1 MADSRSLI
9 ECLAE
14 VEDYRDPRGVR
25 YRLKDLIFMMI
36 CAVVCGCRDAVE
48 IVTYI
53 GFHLEEFSEVL
64 ERRSEQSQET
74 ISRV

>member
-48 IVTYI
+48 IVT
-53 GFHLEEFSEVL
+53 
-64 ERRSEQSQET
+64 
-74 ISRV
+74 